1 MKQALFLV
9 LLLLLAGCSSIPGM
23 QTENRDVDTTA
34 TIETTESP
42 TPESSTTA
50 PVGTPDSDQTPTVA
64 PTPTAESAQSAATPT
79 PELDVEPADN
89 PWGKDTVTVALV
101 EGGHEE
107 IDYRAALSEAIG
119 YWNGHSEYGGYTVEF
134 VAIDDV
140 DEADVR
146 VKIRDTVESCGIEH
160 SDDVLGCAPLLTDD
174 TRADPPTTVKIEAGY
189 NLQSTEDV
197 MIHEFGHVLG
207 IRHGEEPQEY
217 MQPRNAAYSIA
228 QPNASERG
236 YPWQTTEF
244 RFYVA
249 TEDSQRDRAEARDQ
263 VGHVIDYYRRIKD
276 EDPAVPSNI
285 SVAWADNRSDA
296 NVVVRFRDQ
305 LPNGKTQ
312 GSTVSQ
318 VGFDPD
324 GDQAIEY
331 YTNVTVA
338 LADLD
343 TDALGWHTGYWF
355 GQALGIDETDLPDPF
370 TDADARDRR
379 SDWWTESP

>member
-9 LLLLLAGCSSIPGM
+9 LLLLLAGCASVPGT

-42 TPESSTTA
+42 ASESSTTA
-50 PVGTPDSDQTPTVA
+50 PVETADSDRTPTVA
-64 PTPTAESAQSAATPT
+64 PTPTADSAQSAVTPT

-107 IDYRAALSEAIG
+107 IDYRAALSDAIG
-119 YWNGHSEYGGYTVEF
+119 YWNDNSEYGDYTVEF

-140 DEADVR
+140 DDADIR
-146 VKIRDTVESCGIEH
+146 VKIRDSVASCGIEH
-160 SDDVLGCAPLLTDD
+160 SDDVLGCAPLLTEG
-174 TRADPPTTVKIEAGY
+174 TRADSPTTVKIESGY
-189 NLQSTEDV
+189 NPQSTEEV

-207 IRHGEEPQEY
+207 IRHGEAPDQY
-217 MQPRNAAYSIA
+217 MQPKNTAYSVA

-244 RFYVA
+244 RFHVA

-263 VGHVIDYYRRIKD
+263 VGHVIDYYSRIKD

-305 LPNGKTQ
+305 LPNGKSQ

-343 TDALGWHTGYWF
+343 TEALGWHTGYWF
-355 GQALGIDETDLPDPF
+355 GQALGIDVPDLPDPF
-370 TDADARDRR
+370 IDADARDRR
-379 SDWWTESP
+379 GDWWTESP